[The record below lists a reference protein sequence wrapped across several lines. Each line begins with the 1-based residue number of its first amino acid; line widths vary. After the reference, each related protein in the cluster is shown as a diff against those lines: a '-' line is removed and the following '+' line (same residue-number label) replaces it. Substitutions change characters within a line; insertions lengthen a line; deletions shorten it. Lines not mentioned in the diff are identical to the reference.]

1 MLEPFEIP
9 SFETTRERVGSRTR
23 EQEPNTVQM
32 AAGNLMEAEG
42 DAPPEGLAVPPFEEG
57 EEVQYIKRG
66 VSVFVDAR

>member
-1 MLEPFEIP
+1 
-9 SFETTRERVGSRTR
+9 
-23 EQEPNTVQM
+23 M